1 MSKNIR
7 KFRKDF
13 YDDYDDD
20 QYENQKTK
28 VDKRKVRRMERALKT
43 KNIDY
48 LVSEETIED
57 RFVANLQF
65 HK

>member
-7 KFRKDF
+7 KFRKNY
-13 YDDYDDD
+13 YDEHDDD
-20 QYENQKTK
+20 RFEQQRSK
-28 VDKRKVRRMERALKT
+28 VDKRKVRRIERALKT

-48 LVSEETIED
+48 LVSDDNTED
-57 RFVANLQF
+57 RFIANLHI